1 MRRTIAKLAL
11 SVAMLMG
18 AAGPAC
24 ADPAT
29 FTARIT
35 NLLFFEQGD
44 LVYIYVEGGTRDRPA
59 CAGSNGD
66 YISFKMSRPRAKEYI
81 AGLMM
86 AFAAGKTVS
95 FRTEGACIDQSVSDT
110 LTYFTVNDQ

>member
-1 MRRTIAKLAL
+1 MGRATTRLAL
-11 SVAMLMG
+11 FAAMVLG
-18 AAGPAC
+18 AASSAC
-24 ADPAT
+24 AAPAF

-35 NLLFFEQGD
+35 NLLFWDQGD
-44 LVYIYVEGGTRDRPA
+44 LVYIYVEGGTQGRPA

-66 YISFKMSRPRAKEYI
+66 YISFAMSRPRAKEYI

-86 AFAAGKTVS
+86 AFAAGKTVT

-110 LTYFTVNDQ
+110 LTYFTINDQ